1 MALDDAQMA
10 GSVMEPAARGA
21 RDPGSPPRTSQ
32 PSPDWIVCRGAERA
46 VEDGL
51 VLCPASSAAESVS
64 VQTCLACRHLMATPI
79 DRLPD
84 AWCATD

>member
-1 MALDDAQMA
+1 MTQMA
-10 GSVMEPAARGA
+10 GIVMEPAAREA
-21 RDPGSPPRTSQ
+21 REPGSPLRTSH
-32 PSPDWIVCRGAERA
+32 PSPDWIVCRGAERE

-51 VLCPASSAAESVS
+51 VLCPASSAAEWVA
-64 VQTCLACRHLMATPI
+64 VQTCLACRHLMASPI